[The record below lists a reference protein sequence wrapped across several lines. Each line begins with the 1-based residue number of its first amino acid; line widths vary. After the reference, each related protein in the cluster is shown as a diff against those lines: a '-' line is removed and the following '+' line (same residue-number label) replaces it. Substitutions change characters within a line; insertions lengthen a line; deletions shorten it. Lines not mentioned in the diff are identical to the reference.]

1 MEGGSRRVLIL
12 GAAGRDFHDF
22 NTVFRDDE
30 RYEVVGFTATQI
42 PHIEERRYPPELA
55 GPRYPQGIPIH
66 PESELEDL
74 VKTLGVHQVVLS
86 YSDLKHETVM
96 SLASRALAAG
106 AGFRLLGPGDTML
119 ASTLPVVA
127 VCAVRTGCG
136 KSQTCRY
143 VARALRKR
151 GMRPVVMRHP
161 MPYGNLVRQRVQ
173 RFASTRDLDAEG
185 DNITIEERE
194 EYEPHIAEGTVVFA
208 GVDYRE
214 ILTAAEKE
222 GDVILWDG
230 GNNDLPFL
238 RPDLWITIADPHR
251 AGHELRY
258 HPGESNF
265 RAADVIVINK
275 ADTAPEGSVAQIRAN
290 AARVNPRARVL
301 VAASE
306 VTAEAPELIRGKRV
320 LLVEDGP
327 TLTHGEM
334 PFGAGQVAAEKY
346 GAAEVVDPRPIAKGS
361 LRAVYEAFPHLGKL
375 VPAMGYYPEQI
386 EDLEK
391 TIDAA
396 DCDTVV
402 IATPIDLRH
411 IVAIQKPSSRVRYE
425 LADMEGGTLEGEI
438 SSFVDRH
445 RG

>member
-1 MEGGSRRVLIL
+1 MDRGSRRVLIL

-22 NTVFRDDE
+22 NTYFRENE

-42 PHIEERRYPPELA
+42 PDIEDRRYPPELS
-55 GPRYPQGIPIH
+55 GPRYPHGIPID
-66 PESELEDL
+66 PESELEEL
-74 VKTLGVHQVVLS
+74 VRKHGVHQVVLS

-96 SLASRALAAG
+96 SLASRAQAAG
-106 AGFRLLGPGDTML
+106 AGFRLLSPADTML
-119 ASTLPVVA
+119 RASLPA
-127 VCAVRTGCG
+127 IAICAVRTGCG

-143 VARALRKR
+143 VARALRAR

-161 MPYGNLVRQRVQ
+161 MPYGDLTRQRVQ

-208 GVDYRE
+208 GVDYRD
-214 ILTAAEKE
+214 ILAAAEKE

-230 GNNDLPFL
+230 GNNDLPFV
-238 RPDLWITIADPHR
+238 RPNLWITLADPHR

-265 RAADVIVINK
+265 RAADVILINK
-275 ADTAPEGSVAQIRAN
+275 ADTAPEGAIARIRAN

-306 VTAEAPELIRGKRV
+306 VTAEAPESIRGKRV

-334 PFGAGQVAAEKY
+334 PFGAGQVAATKY
-346 GAAEVVDPRPIAKGS
+346 GAAAVVDPRPFAKGS
-361 LRAVYEAFPHLGKL
+361 LRAVYDAFPHLGKL
-375 VPAMGYYPEQI
+375 VPAMGYYREQI
-386 EDLEK
+386 RDLEE
-391 TIDAA
+391 TIAA
-396 DCDTVV
+396 VDCDTVV
-402 IATPIDLRH
+402 IGTPIDLRH
-411 IVAIQKPSSRVRYE
+411 LVAIRQPCSRVRYE
-425 LADMEGGTLEGEI
+425 LVDMEGGTLEEEVAA
-438 SSFVDRH
+438 FLARH

>member
-1 MEGGSRRVLIL
+1 MENPIRRVLIL

-22 NTVFRDDE
+22 NTYFRGNE
-30 RYEVVGFTATQI
+30 KYEVVGFTAAQI
-42 PHIEERRYPPELA
+42 PNIENRRYPPELS
-55 GPRYPQGIPIH
+55 GPFYPQGIPIH
-66 PESELEDL
+66 PESDLEDL

-96 SLASRALAAG
+96 SLASRAQAAG

-119 ASTLPVVA
+119 SSSLPVIA
-127 VCAVRTGCG
+127 ICAVRTGCG

-143 VARALRKR
+143 VARALRTK

-161 MPYGNLVRQRVQ
+161 MPYGNLVHQRVQ
-173 RFASTRDLDAEG
+173 RFASPRDLDAEG
-185 DNITIEERE
+185 GSITIEERE

-208 GVDYRE
+208 GVDYGD
-214 ILTAAEKE
+214 ILAAAEKE
-222 GDVILWDG
+222 GEVILWDG

-238 RPDLWITIADPHR
+238 RPDLWITLADPHR

-265 RAADVIVINK
+265 RSADVILINK
-275 ADTAPEGSVAQIRAN
+275 ADTAPPGTIARIRAN
-290 AARVNPRARVL
+290 AQSVNPRARVL

-306 VTAEAPELIRGKRV
+306 VTAEAPERIRGKRV

-334 PFGAGQVAAEKY
+334 PFGAGQVAATKY
-346 GAAEVVDPRPIAKGS
+346 GAAAVVDPRPFARGS

-375 VPAMGYYPEQI
+375 VPAMGYYPEQVK
-386 EDLEK
+386 DLEE
-391 TIDAA
+391 TIAAA

-402 IATPIDLRH
+402 IGTPIDLRH
-411 IVAIQKPSSRVRYE
+411 LVAIQKPSSRVRYE
-425 LADMEGGTLEGEI
+425 LVDMEGGTLEEEI
-438 SSFVDRH
+438 TRFVARH
-445 RG
+445 HV

>member
-1 MEGGSRRVLIL
+1 MVVQPRRVLIL

-22 NTVFRDDE
+22 NTYFREND

-42 PHIEERRYPPELA
+42 PHIEERRYPPELS

-74 VKTLGVHQVVLS
+74 VRSLGVHDVVLS

-96 SLASRALAAG
+96 SLASRALSAG
-106 AGFRLLGPGDTML
+106 AGFRLLSPEETML
-119 ASTLPVVA
+119 KASVPVVA

-143 VARALRKR
+143 VARALRAK

-185 DNITIEERE
+185 SNITIEERE

-208 GVDYRE
+208 GVDYRA
-214 ILTAAEKE
+214 ILDRAEKE

-238 RPDLWITIADPHR
+238 RPNLWIVIADPHR
-251 AGHELRY
+251 VGHELHY
-258 HPGESNF
+258 HPGEANF
-265 RAADVIVINK
+265 RAADVILINK
-275 ADTAPEGSVAQIRAN
+275 ADTAPEGAVERIRAN
-290 AARVNPRARVL
+290 AARVNPRAR
-301 VAASE
+301 ARGGIRGDRRSSE
-306 VTAEAPELIRGKRV
+306 DPGKRV
-320 LLVEDGP
+320 LPGGRA

-334 PFGAGQVAAEKY
+334 PRRGQVAATST
-346 GAAEVVDPRPIAKGS
+346 GRRRGPAPIARGT
-361 LRAVYEAFPHLGKL
+361 LAAVYEDFPHLGKL
-375 VPAMGYYPEQI
+375 VPAMGYYPEQVK
-386 EDLEK
+386 DLEE
-391 TIDAA
+391 TIAAA
-396 DCDTVV
+396 DCDVVV

-411 IVAIQKPSSRVRYE
+411 LINIRQPTSRVRYD
-425 LADMEGGTLEGEI
+425 LVDMEGGTLEEEVAR
-438 SSFVDRH
+438 FVARC